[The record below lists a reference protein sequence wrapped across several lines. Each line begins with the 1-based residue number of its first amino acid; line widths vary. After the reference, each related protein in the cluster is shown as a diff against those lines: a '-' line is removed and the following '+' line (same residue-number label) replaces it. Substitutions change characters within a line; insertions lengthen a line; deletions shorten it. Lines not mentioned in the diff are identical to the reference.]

1 MTTASEINRINIAA
15 WVLMA
20 GALMFVLLAHLLPAL
35 LAGLLV
41 HELVRVISER
51 ISLKRLHGR
60 KAKIVTVALLAAAVV
75 SLLIAGFMGGAAF
88 FRSDAGS
95 LPALLTRLAE
105 ILSSSK
111 SMLPAFVRDY
121 IPADTALLRE
131 NIAIWLREHATE
143 LQGAGKE
150 AAVVAAHVLVGMI
163 LGAMISLYEVA
174 SHETMRPLSAA
185 LAKRVMFF
193 SQSFRRVVFAQ
204 VRIALINATF
214 TWIYLGLVLPLL
226 MDVHLPLL
234 KTMVV
239 LTFILG
245 LIPVVGN
252 LVSNS
257 IIVIISLSV
266 SLQLAL
272 MSLGYLVAIHKLE
285 YFLNARIVGGQIKA
299 RVWEILLAML
309 TMEAAF
315 GLGGV
320 VAAPIYYAY
329 LKSELSNR
337 GLI

>member
-1 MTTASEINRINIAA
+1 MTAPANNNINIAA
-15 WVLMA
+15 WILMA
-20 GALMFVLLAHLLPAL
+20 CAMIFVLLAHLLPAL

-51 ISLKRLHGR
+51 ISLRRLHGR
-60 KAKIVTVALLAAAVV
+60 KAKIVTVALLAAVV
-75 SLLIAGFMGGAAF
+75 MSLLIAGFMAGAAF
-88 FRSDAGS
+88 FRSEAGS

-111 SMLPAFVRDY
+111 SMLPAFVREY
-121 IPADTALLRE
+121 IPADTQLLRQ
-131 NIAIWLREHATE
+131 NIATWLREHATE

-163 LGAMISLYEVA
+163 LGAMISLYEIA
-174 SHETMRPLSAA
+174 SHETMRPLAAA

-214 TWIYLGLVLPLL
+214 TWLYLGVALPL
-226 MDVHLPLL
+226 MDIHLPLL

-239 LTFILG
+239 LTFLLG

-252 LVSNS
+252 LVSNTV
-257 IIVIISLSV
+257 IVIISLSI
-266 SLQLAL
+266 SLKLAL
-272 MSLGYLVAIHKLE
+272 MSLGYLVVIHKLE

-299 RVWEILLAML
+299 RIWEILLAML
-309 TMEAAF
+309 AMEAAF

-320 VAAPIYYAY
+320 IAAPIYYAY
-329 LKSELSNR
+329 LKTELSNR

>member
-1 MTTASEINRINIAA
+1 MTASTESSRVNLAA
-15 WVLMA
+15 WILMA
-20 GALMFVLLAHLLPAL
+20 CALMFVLLAHLLPAL

-51 ISLKRLHGR
+51 ISLKRLRGR
-60 KAKIVTVALLAAAVV
+60 KAKIVTVALLAAVVV
-75 SLLIAGFMGGAAF
+75 SLLIAGFTAGVAF

-111 SMLPAFVRDY
+111 AMLPAFVREY
-121 IPADTALLRE
+121 IPADTQALRL
-131 NIAIWLREHATE
+131 NIATWLREHAAE
-143 LQGAGKE
+143 VQGAGKQ
-150 AAVVAAHVLVGMI
+150 AAVVAAQVLVGMI
-163 LGAMISLYEVA
+163 LGALISLHEIA
-174 SHETMRPLSAA
+174 SHETMRPLAAA
-185 LAKRVMFF
+185 LAKRVMYF

-214 TWIYLGLVLPLL
+214 TWLYLGVALPL

-234 KTMVV
+234 KTMVA

-252 LVSNS
+252 LVSNTV
-257 IIVIISLSV
+257 IVIISLSI
-266 SLQLAL
+266 SLKLAL
-272 MSLGYLVAIHKLE
+272 MSLGYLVIIHKLE
-285 YFLNARIVGGQIKA
+285 YFLNARIVGSQIKA
-299 RVWEILLAML
+299 RIWEILLAML
-309 TMEAAF
+309 AMEAAF

-320 VAAPIYYAY
+320 IAAPIYYAY
-329 LKSELSNR
+329 LKNELSAK

>member
-1 MTTASEINRINIAA
+1 MTASTESSRVNLAA
-15 WVLMA
+15 WILMA
-20 GALMFVLLAHLLPAL
+20 CALMFVLLAHLLPAL

-51 ISLKRLHGR
+51 ISLKRLRGR
-60 KAKIVTVALLAAAVV
+60 KAKIVTVALLAAVVV
-75 SLLIAGFMGGAAF
+75 SLLIAGFTAGVAF

-95 LPALLTRLAE
+95 LSALLTRLAE

-111 SMLPAFVRDY
+111 AMLPAFVREH
-121 IPADTALLRE
+121 IPADTQALRL
-131 NIAIWLREHATE
+131 NIATWLREHAAE
-143 LQGAGKE
+143 VQGAGKQ
-150 AAVVAAHVLVGMI
+150 AAVVSAHVLVGMI
-163 LGAMISLYEVA
+163 LGALISLHEIA
-174 SHETMRPLSAA
+174 SHETMRPLAAA
-185 LAKRVMFF
+185 LAKRVMYF

-214 TWIYLGLVLPLL
+214 TWLYLGVALPL

-234 KTMVV
+234 KTMVA

-252 LVSNS
+252 LVSNTV
-257 IIVIISLSV
+257 IVIISLSI
-266 SLQLAL
+266 SLKLAL
-272 MSLGYLVAIHKLE
+272 MSLAYLVIIHKLE

-299 RVWEILLAML
+299 RIWEILLAML

-329 LKSELSNR
+329 LKNELSAK